1 MTTIGYYAFSGCTGL
16 ETVVLR
22 DGLKEIQQGA
32 FENCTGLKKIVIPS
46 SVKHIGYQAF
56 HGCSALVDI
65 ELPPGLKVAPDA
77 FEGSPFQQAA
87 ERNGTSPELTQP

>member
-32 FENCTGLKKIVIPS
+32 FENCTGLEKIVIPS

-56 HGCSALVDI
+56 LGCSSLSDV
-65 ELPPGLKVAPDA
+65 ELPPGVTVAPDT
-77 FEGSPFQQAA
+77 FEGTLVPP
-87 ERNGTSPELTQP
+87 EKRISPERTQP